1 MVQWLRLYASIS
13 GHKFNPWSGNQDSAC
28 LEVRPEKKRGG
39 WVLTKGAWIRGSIN
53 AANRGDS
60 TELAH
65 RAWHGI
71 GVQLIVTFLSFL
83 DAWDAYYGMCLQA
96 L

>member
-1 MVQWLRLYASIS
+1 MVKTLCFHLRAQVQSL
-13 GHKFNPWSGNQDSAC
+13 
-28 LEVRPEKKRGG
+28 VREPRFCMPRGAARKKKRGG
-39 WVLTKGAWIRGSIN
+39 VELTKGAWIRGSIN